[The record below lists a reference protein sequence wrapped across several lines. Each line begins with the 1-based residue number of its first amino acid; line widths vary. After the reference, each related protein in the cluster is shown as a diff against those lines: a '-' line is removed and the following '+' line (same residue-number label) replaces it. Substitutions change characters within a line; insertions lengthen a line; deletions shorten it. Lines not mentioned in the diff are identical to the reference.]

1 MGIKNGLIMR
11 IRELLESFNF
21 KEDEFVKK
29 HNNKVELDYDLAE
42 DLIHFMHN
50 DDNVYRRNVYPTIAK
65 CIDLVKA
72 KKPTDL
78 KLFRNAVEESYKEY
92 VKQFPVKELPHK
104 LENKMCEEICDKM
117 HEDIIQHIKD
127 GKYKG

>member
-1 MGIKNGLIMR
+1 MR
-11 IRELLESFNF
+11 IHELLEGRFFDDSKFI
-21 KEDEFVKK
+21 K
-29 HNNKVELDYDLAE
+29 HTADGRELDYDLSE